1 MKVSSMKRI
10 VIIVPDQIKL
20 LSESRSKIYSKDH
33 DVTADLI
40 IKMLSRKTDYHEN
53 IFFEDTKS
61 ILVESIEAVK

>member
-1 MKVSSMKRI
+1 MKKI

-20 LSESRSKIYSKDH
+20 LSESRSKIYSKNH

-53 IFFEDTKS
+53 IFFENAKS
-61 ILVESIEAVK
+61 IRIESIEDII